1 MRDAADLRDGAV
13 QALTDL
19 VEGGA
24 DVVVMVSDSTST
36 SKIGAFQKRFG
47 ERVINVGI
55 AEQNMVGMAAGMALG
70 GHVVFTANA
79 APFLVARANE
89 QVKNDVCYSQT
100 NVKMLGLNAGV
111 AYGPLASTHHAIDDV
126 SIMSGLGNVQ
136 IFAPC
141 DALEAAQ
148 IVRYAATVEGPV
160 YVRLDNAKFPI
171 LHEPDHAFEPG
182 KPDVLLSGL
191 ASEGASGKRVAIVA
205 LGSVVGEAFAA
216 CQALESQ
223 RIAPTLVN
231 LSSIRPLDTDRL
243 ASILAEHDVIVT
255 VEEHSLHGGIGALVA
270 MQLARRGLARRL
282 TTLGVTEGEFAHYG
296 TRAGIRRHYGID
308 AAGIEQAVLAL
319 VGASAAAA

>member
-1 MRDAADLRDGAV
+1 MHEAADLRDGVVGA
-13 QALTDL
+13 L
-19 VEGGA
+19 VELADAGA

-36 SKIGAFQKRFG
+36 AKIGAFQSRH
-47 ERVINVGI
+47 EDRVINVGI

-89 QVKNDVCYSQT
+89 QVKNDICYSRT

-141 DALEAAQ
+141 DAPEAAQ
-148 IVRYAATVEGPV
+148 IVRYAAGIDGPV
-160 YVRLDNAKFPI
+160 YIRLDNAKFPV
-171 LHEPDHAFEPG
+171 LHDAGHAFAPG
-182 KPDVLLSGL
+182 QPDVLLHGRPSG
-191 ASEGASGKRVAIVA
+191 GAGGRRVALVA

-216 CQALESQ
+216 CEALETHG
-223 RIAPTLVN
+223 IAPTLVN

-243 ASILAEHDVIVT
+243 VEILCAHDDIVT

-270 MQLARRGLARRL
+270 VQLARRGIARRL
-282 TTLGVTEGEFAHYG
+282 RMLGVTEGEFAAYG

-308 AAGIEQAVLAL
+308 AQGIGRAVLDMA
-319 VGASAAAA
+319 GSPRP